1 MGLLRLISG
10 PLVLAT
16 ILILGGCGGE
26 TSSQVDYY
34 GAKAVAAAYVGSMVV
49 QSADCVPDALG
60 CTRDVIDTLTGD
72 DFSLSDV
79 ERRELLQYAADGVA
93 LYCAPCAELL
103 VRAQADL

>member
-49 QSADCVPDALG
+49 ESAYCVPDALG
-60 CTRDVIDTLTGD
+60 CTRDVIDTLMGD

-79 ERRELLQYAADGVA
+79 ERQRSASVRSRRGCAVLRAVRRAA
-93 LYCAPCAELL
+93 
-103 VRAQADL
+103 RS